1 MDFIIH
7 IGKEIAIF
15 YNEVAIYLLFG
26 FLVAGILHILF
37 PESIIR
43 RHLGKNSFGSVI
55 KSTLFGI
62 PLPICS
68 CGVVPVAVSI
78 KNSGASKGSV
88 VSFLVAT
95 PQVGADS
102 FMITYSLLGWVF
114 GVFRII
120 TSLVTALTAGI
131 FVNILGK
138 NENGNMLP
146 MNTNNNNGSAKDRA
160 KSIFSYME
168 YELLGSIANPLLVGI
183 VIAGFIAVFVPNG
196 FFETYMGSDFLSMLL
211 MLVIGIPM
219 YVCASAST
227 PIAASLIMK
236 GMSPGAALVFLLTGP
251 ATNAISISAI
261 IGVIGKRST
270 IVYLAVISIA
280 SLAFGYMLNLFVDIF
295 GFTKIIMLHDME
307 MLPPWLKIGGSVI
320 LGFMLVWFYINKI
333 IIDRIKRKGIDMA
346 EKVIL
351 NVSGM
356 TCTHCSSSVQKAVE
370 GVSGSSNVYVDLDG
384 KKVSFEVKS
393 SNVIDDVKA
402 AIIFAGYTVG

>member
-1 MDFIIH
+1 MDVVINII
-7 IGKEIAIF
+7 KEIGMF
-15 YNEVAIYLLFG
+15 YNEVAIYLLIG

-37 PESIIR
+37 SEPMIR
-43 RHLGKNSFGSVI
+43 RHLGRDSFGSVI
-55 KSTLFGI
+55 KSTVFGI

-68 CGVVPVAVSI
+68 CGVVPVAVSL

-120 TSLVTALTAGI
+120 TSLVTALAAGI

-138 NENGNMLP
+138 HEIGRMLP
-146 MNTNNNNGSAKDRA
+146 MNYTNTDERAKDRA
-160 KSIFSYME
+160 KSIFNYME
-168 YELLGSIANPLLVGI
+168 YELLGSIANPLVVGI
-183 VIAGFIAVFVPNG
+183 VIAGFITVFVPDG

-251 ATNAISISAI
+251 ATNAIGISAI
-261 IGVIGKRST
+261 LGVIGKRST
-270 IVYLAVISIA
+270 IVYLAVISVA
-280 SLAFGYMLNLFVDIF
+280 SLAFGYVLNMFVDRF
-295 GFTKIIMLHDME
+295 GFTQIIMLHHME
-307 MLPPWLKIGGSVI
+307 MVPPWLKIVGSAI
-320 LGFMLVWFYINKI
+320 LGFMLAWFYTHKH
-333 IIDRIKRKGIDMA
+333 IIDRLKIRHVNTT
-346 EKVIL
+346 EKVML

-356 TCTHCSSSVQKAVE
+356 TCTHCSSSVRKAVE
-370 GVSGSSNVYVDLDG
+370 SVNGSSNVYVDLDG
-384 KKVSFEVKS
+384 KKVTFDAAS
-393 SNVIDDVKA
+393 SSVVEQAKA
-402 AIIFAGYTVG
+402 AISFAGYTVG

>member
-1 MDFIIH
+1 MEFVINIIN
-7 IGKEIAIF
+7 EVAIF

-55 KSTLFGI
+55 KSTIFGI

-146 MNTNNNNGSAKDRA
+146 MNTSNNHGSAKDRA
-160 KSIFSYME
+160 KSVFSYME

-183 VIAGFIAVFVPNG
+183 VIAGFIAVFVPNS

-261 IGVIGKRST
+261 MGVIGKRST

-280 SLAFGYMLNLFVDIF
+280 SLAFGYILNLFVDVF

-307 MLPPWLKIGGSVI
+307 MIPPWLKIGGSVI
-320 LGFMLVWFYINKI
+320 LGFMLVWFYINKN

-370 GVSGSSNVYVDLDG
+370 GVSGSSNVYVDLEG

-393 SNVIDDVKA
+393 SNVIDDVKT
-402 AIIFAGYTVG
+402 AITFAGYTVS

>member
-1 MDFIIH
+1 MDFVISII
-7 IGKEIAIF
+7 KEIAIF

-55 KSTLFGI
+55 KSTIFGI

-146 MNTNNNNGSAKDRA
+146 MNTNNNNGSVKDRA
-160 KSIFSYME
+160 TSVFSYME

-183 VIAGFIAVFVPNG
+183 IIAGFIAVFVPNG

-211 MLVIGIPM
+211 MLIIGIPM

-261 IGVIGKRST
+261 MGVIGKRST

-280 SLAFGYMLNLFVDIF
+280 SLAFGYILNLFVDVF

-307 MLPPWLKIGGSVI
+307 MLPSWLKIGGSVI
-320 LGFMLVWFYINKI
+320 LGFMLVWFYINKN

-393 SNVIDDVKA
+393 SNVIDDVKS
-402 AIIFAGYTVG
+402 AITFAGYTVS

>member
-1 MDFIIH
+1 
-7 IGKEIAIF
+7 
-15 YNEVAIYLLFG
+15 
-26 FLVAGILHILF
+26 
-37 PESIIR
+37 
-43 RHLGKNSFGSVI
+43 LGRNSFGSVI

-88 VSFLVAT
+88 VSFLIAT

-120 TSLVTALTAGI
+120 TSLITALAAGI
-131 FVNILGK
+131 LVNITGK
-138 NENGNMLP
+138 NENGTMLP
-146 MNTNNNNGSAKDRA
+146 MYINNNNDSVKDRA
-160 KSIFSYME
+160 RSILSYME

-183 VIAGFIAVFVPNG
+183 VIAGLITILVPDG
-196 FFETYMGSDFLSMLL
+196 FFEMYMGSDFLSMLL

-236 GMSPGAALVFLLTGP
+236 GISPGAALVFLLTGP

-261 IGVIGKRST
+261 MGVIGKKST
-270 IVYLAVISIA
+270 AVYLAVISVV
-280 SLAFGYMLNLFVDIF
+280 SLSLGYMLNLFVAKY
-295 GFTKIIMLHDME
+295 GFNKIIMLDDME
-307 MLPPWLKIGGSVI
+307 MLPEWVRLGGSVI
-320 LGFMLVWFYINKI
+320 LGFMLIWFYANKKI
-333 IIDRIKRKGIDMA
+333 LNRIKERGADMA
-346 EKVIL
+346 DNVTL

-356 TCTHCSSSVQKAVE
+356 TCSHCSNSVRKAVE
-370 GVSGSSNVYVDLDG
+370 GIEGTSNIRVDLEK
-384 KKVSFEVKS
+384 KKVTFNIADNRIIEKVKS
-393 SNVIDDVKA
+393 
-402 AIIFAGYTVG
+402 AITSEGYKVGT